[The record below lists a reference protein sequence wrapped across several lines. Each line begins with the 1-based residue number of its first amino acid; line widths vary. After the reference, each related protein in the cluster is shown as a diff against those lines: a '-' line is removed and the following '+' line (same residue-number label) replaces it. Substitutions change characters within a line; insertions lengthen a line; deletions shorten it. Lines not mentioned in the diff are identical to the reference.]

1 MQETQRNQ
9 LVAPIE
15 KPLPRFRCA
24 LALSQQIVPMQVT
37 IDRPFFFVIRDRIN
51 GSAIFLGRVM
61 SPPEAQPA
69 PPSEGSE
76 TVGIID
82 L

>member
-15 KPLPRFRCA
+15 KLLPRFRCA

-51 GSAIFLGRVM
+51 GELVSWK
-61 SPPEAQPA
+61 S
-69 PPSEGSE
+69 
-76 TVGIID
+76 D
-82 L
+82 LALAREEMAYLERKFEEQ